1 MRVVWSVL
9 YFFSVVALAGP
20 VLVKEQKKGSNPLMV
35 PYQQYRLDN
44 GLTVILTQDHSRV
57 RA

>member
-1 MRVVWSVL
+1 MWSVL